1 MGTTKHRTEP
11 VYKISRMIKKKK
23 ELTDA
28 KLNASWEGVDK
39 APGEEEGI
47 KEKVTMTDL
56 KGKKVDGDPEKESDQ
71 PVKQQIDKEKE

>member
-1 MGTTKHRTEP
+1 
-11 VYKISRMIKKKK
+11 MIKKKK

-28 KLNASWEGVDK
+28 ELNSSWEGNDK

-56 KGKKVDGDPEKESDQ
+56 KGKKVDEDPELESDQ
-71 PVKQQIDKEKE
+71 PVDQTPDDE